1 MVSFR
6 FKRPCMPPVVITQ
19 RRLTLPARSD
29 RSGAAFRNRWG
40 TVSKE
45 VGHRYDREPK
55 SAPLPVETAP
65 HFVRNCAPLPVGISA
80 PFRPESASTKR
91 R

>member
-29 RSGAAFRNRWG
+29 RSGAAFRR
-40 TVSKE
+40 V
-45 VGHRYDREPK
+45 RK
-55 SAPLPVETAP
+55 SLEEEELMM
-65 HFVRNCAPLPVGISA
+65 N
-80 PFRPESASTKR
+80 
-91 R
+91 